1 MGGAA
6 SGCVRRRAAWRAG
19 AVRGGVGGRLTRRL
33 SPRFPFVEAHLN
45 RAPVASRLFVLVDCS
60 NFYCSCERLFR
71 PNLAGVPLAVLSNND
86 GCVVA
91 RSEEVKA
98 MGVAMGAPFFRVR
111 EKLESAGAVVF
122 SSNYELYADLSRRV
136 MDTLRTFSPDV
147 EVYSIDEAFL
157 SVSAPVP
164 RDREDIEVFALQIRR
179 RVLRWTGIPVR
190 VSIAETKT
198 LAKVGSEHAKALAK
212 RGGEPVVSIYGMPK
226 DERDSVLAST
236 PIGDVWGV
244 GRAYRR
250 RLPRV
255 GITTAL
261 GLARANDQWIRKTMR
276 VTGLRTALELRGV
289 SCIPL
294 EKAPPT
300 RKSLVRSRSFS
311 RPVTDVREMKEA
323 VATHVA
329 RACEKLRS
337 EGLAA
342 RAVQVFFHTGHEEA
356 KGPHRS
362 AALAADL
369 ARATNVTPEVL
380 RVAGKLVEEL
390 WRGSDPR
397 GRPYPYRKAGVLMLD
412 LTKAKPA
419 QGHLFM
425 SEREEMHD
433 LMEALDRVNRR
444 FGKRSV
450 FVAAEGSG
458 HQDTETGQDW
468 AMRRERKSPAYTTR
482 WEDLVTV
489 YAR

>member
-1 MGGAA
+1 M
-6 SGCVRRRAAWRAG
+6 
-19 AVRGGVGGRLTRRL
+19 
-33 SPRFPFVEAHLN
+33 P
-45 RAPVASRLFVLVDCS
+45 RLFVLVDCS

-71 PNLAGVPLAVLSNND
+71 PDLEHTPIAVLSNND

-98 MGVAMGAPFFRVR
+98 MGVAMGAPFFKVR
-111 EKLESAGAVVF
+111 QKLEAAGTVVF

-136 MDTLRTFSPDV
+136 MDTLRTFSPEV

-157 SVSAPVP
+157 SIPAPIP
-164 RDREDIEVFALQIRR
+164 RDRENLERLALEIRR

-190 VSIAETKT
+190 VSVAETKT
-198 LAKVGSEHAKALAK
+198 LAKIGSEYAK
-212 RGGEPVVSIYGMPK
+212 RLHKRGHEPVVSLYGMQR
-226 DERDSVLAST
+226 DELDSVLAAT
-236 PIGDVWGV
+236 PIGEVWGV
-244 GRAYRR
+244 GRAYGK
-250 RLPRV
+250 RLPAV

-261 GLARANDQWIRKTMR
+261 GLARANDAWGRKTMR

-311 RPVTDVREMKEA
+311 RPVTDVTEMREA
-323 VATHVA
+323 VATHAA

-342 RAVQVFFHTGHEEA
+342 RAVQVFFHTGHEDA

-362 AALAADL
+362 ASLAADL
-369 ARATNVTPEVL
+369 PRATNVTPEVL
-380 RVAGKLVEEL
+380 HLTGQLVEAL
-390 WRGSDPR
+390 WRGADHR
-397 GRPYPYRKAGVLMLD
+397 GRPYPYRKAGILMLD
-412 LTKAKPA
+412 LTRANPA
-419 QGHLFM
+419 QGHLFLP
-425 SEREEMHD
+425 ERDGADE
-433 LMEALDRVNRR
+433 LMGALDAVNRR

-450 FVAAEGSG
+450 FMAAEGTG
-458 HQDTETGQDW
+458 RHGTETGQDW
-468 AMRRERKSPAYTTR
+468 AMRRQMKSPAYTTR